1 MNTSDL
7 AISALRQKLMNWLA
21 SGSLS
26 AATPTRKHGT
36 RSPHR
41 RRRSWQ
47 VQALEDRALLATFEV
62 ISTGNTG
69 TGTLRWAIEQANAT
83 FGQDLISFNIPG
95 TGVQSIKP
103 TTALPTITET
113 VIIDGTTQPG
123 WSSTPVIELN
133 GSLAGTNQ
141 TGLNIDTSVNET
153 TEYFTYASFTT
164 AKASLGG
171 FNKVTFDNLAAGNGR
186 VTGSEYSAQG
196 LLISHRDG
204 KPLNIVPQV
213 LYALPQNFNSLPN
226 GLSSGFGAN
235 GSSYPGFAE
244 NSDNINL
251 TLTTPSQMVGLWLG
265 NIGGSANQNTLV
277 EFLNASGSVIISET
291 LNPTHT
297 GIITSGGYNNR
308 QFYGV
313 RIAGMQRVSTIRITN
328 AASNDDAIIIDDV
341 EFTTTNM
348 PVTGPGGTIVRGLAV
363 NAWTSTGIALRNG
376 YHWVTQCHIGP
387 DAEGLSFG
395 FQRYGI
401 SINGLANTIG
411 TNGDGVDDATEG
423 NLISGNGIIG
433 IDVQS
438 GTQNQVFGNLI
449 GPGKTATTALIGQ
462 DIGIKISQFS
472 SGVQIGGPR
481 GVLSNII
488 SGNTNYG
495 IFLQQRSYPYESTG
509 TRIQGNL
516 IGTDRTGTSAL
527 RNDVGI
533 GGGSITDVVS
543 SSSSGIIVGTDGD
556 GINDASEGNLISGN
570 GTGISIGSWMVIAG
584 NLIGTTLSGES
595 SLPNATG
602 VSLISGTARIGTNAD
617 YISDSLEGNVISGN
631 TSQGIY
637 IGDYADADIAG
648 NRIGTNPDGSTS
660 IPNQI
665 GIKGEGAQYIP
676 TLNIGGPYVSQ
687 RNIISGNTTY
697 GIDAYMRGSV
707 FGNYIGTDST
717 GANSIPNGTGAKI
730 RGISVGIGNSGNRR
744 NLISGNTQ
752 WGLYVTG
759 NNVNIAGNKIGTD
772 STGEK
777 AVPNGN
783 GVFFAADNSVLGTNG
798 DGDGDSGERNLISGN
813 LGIGAH
819 VYGSTT
825 DASVGGGNSYV
836 SGNDIGISLS
846 GRPLGNGSYG
856 VYSQASGYSS
866 GYVQFPITIGVRPG
880 MANPGVMGNV
890 IGFNGSDGIHVWQS
904 PGTIAGNFIGVLPDG
919 TPAGNG
925 GSGIRRNSS
934 SGSLDVN
941 TLGLATTWPNTIRY
955 NTNYGVYSG
964 SRYRFR
970 GQQNIISDNGLSEF
984 YNSGITLNS
993 AGSADNHPVLT
1004 SLTVTNGQLA
1014 FAGFARAGQTVNL
1027 YEAGAGSEGEGKRLI
1042 ASFVEGSAADLDS
1055 TTGSYGPVVNG
1066 LTVGSDTANRFL
1078 FQMTA
1083 PVTVYEGLKFSLQGM
1098 APTIANSDNS
1108 NAMSRFSPA
1117 WQYGTSLS
1125 SIVPTVQLG
1134 SAVTLAP
1141 GESLSRR
1148 AGFTDTDSLLWSA
1161 RVNYGDGSGW
1171 KVLTLLDNFQF
1182 DLSKTYSSP
1191 GTFTVTVE
1199 ITDSSGVTGTGTLAV
1214 TVQNDA
1220 PEAAFHDFTLTPVVT
1235 EGGTVT
1241 LNGKIVDS
1249 LSSGAYSVNINWGNG
1264 ATSTVSVPAT
1274 ARTFSTTYT
1283 YRDDTS
1289 QGGTPTAADVYSVGV
1304 SVGET
1309 GGASDATPVGA
1320 FLVEVRNAVPAITST
1335 TWSATTVTEGGTVTL
1350 AVNFTDA
1357 GLDDSHSLRIDWG
1370 DGVVE
1375 TITPAIG
1382 ARVISNRQH
1391 TYANTPRTGEAGYT
1405 VRIELTD
1412 DDEPLSRAV
1421 STQLIT
1427 VTSPAPSALVLSNQ
1441 TGTASI
1447 PEGGT
1452 FRLGGSFTPS
1462 GTADPHLVTID
1473 WGDRSGT
1480 TTLLL
1485 AAGVASFSN
1494 ITHVYADDAP
1504 GTAAFTITVKVSDT
1518 DNRNLTTSAT
1528 LAALVM
1534 NAAPVPAQP
1543 AFSLGTVSEG
1553 GTVTATGTWTDAGTP
1568 DQSTVSIN
1576 WGNGV
1581 TTSALVDS
1589 KARTWTATYTYPDN
1603 GAGASRQYTVTAT
1616 VTDDDGGVASASRL
1630 LTVENVAPAVTFL
1643 PAPGQNNALAVLLQS
1658 VVSDPGTADTFSY
1671 AWTATAAGQPTQTGS
1686 AATFTLNRSAA
1697 PTAVFLVL
1705 LTVTDDD
1712 GSSGQY
1718 SLDIQIGTSNSE
1730 TIVLDNSSFSGST
1743 NGVLVLG
1750 LGGDDVIDAT
1760 GVTDPAIS
1768 LVMDG
1773 GSGLDVLY
1781 GGSGNDIYVLAD
1793 GNDAANMQPW
1803 GSISVSTI
1811 TPNTA
1816 GSDTYLLTPNS
1827 TLSVF
1832 DDSGTNTLDFQRSAF
1847 GVTLDLSAV
1856 SNTSAS
1862 LQDVAPAGT
1871 SPATHYVALQG
1882 AFAGLNGTGFS
1893 DTLTAGNNSMI
1904 RAGAGADRLAV
1915 KAGTVGASVFG
1926 GADDDLLTVTGTG
1939 IASLNFGGDSGNDL
1953 LVNEGTISGLTFSGG
1968 ADQDLLQNLGTI
1980 NSTLNF
1986 GGDSGTDLLANAGTI
2001 AGLVFSG
2008 GADQDLLVNNGS
2020 VATTLHFGG
2029 DQELLL
2035 SDAGSITSLNFGGD
2049 SGNDIFVN
2057 LGSISLLIFTGGA
2070 DDDLLVN
2077 MGGLPTLLNLGGD
2090 TDTLLEGN
2098 ATIGSLNFGGDD
2110 GNDVLLNRG
2119 TLSSLVFTGGA
2130 DDDLLRNLGSISD
2143 TLNFGGDSGTDML
2156 LNTGSLGAV
2165 IFTGGA
2171 DEDLLINNG
2180 SVATS
2185 LNVGGDQELLVGSG
2199 TIAGL
2204 NFGGDSGNDVLVNL
2218 SSIGSVIFTGGA
2230 DDDLLINIGSASMT
2244 LNFGGDQDILLNG
2257 AGSLNTLNFG
2267 GDSGNDMLINGG
2279 LVSSVIFTGGADDD
2293 LLINTANNITS
2304 LNFGGDSGNDLLQNS
2319 GTGIASIVFGGDSGA
2334 DLLTNSGSI
2343 ASVTFTGGADADLL
2357 TNTGAITGTLNF
2369 GGDSG
2374 SDLLQNS
2381 GTLSGVIFT
2390 GGADEDLLVNTG
2402 TVTGTLNFGGDSG
2415 SDMLY
2420 NTASLAGVIF
2430 TGGADADLLV
2440 NSGTVSGGLNFGGD
2454 SGNDTLLNSGT
2465 LSSVIFTGGADTDLL
2480 LNSGTI
2486 TTSLNF
2492 GGDSGNDLLI
2502 NDGPV
2507 ATVIFTGGA
2516 DNDRMLNSRS
2526 GVASITFY
2534 GGAAPGATLP
2544 AGTSDGEDLLLN
2556 TGASIASIVFSG
2568 DAGNDNFRN
2577 SGSLITAISM
2587 TGGAGNDGFAN
2598 TGSSIDSLDFHG
2610 GAGSDLF
2617 LNAGD
2622 SVRAIVI
2629 TGDGEETAGDDL
2641 VLLRGSGTNATNST
2655 VQFTGNGGNDV
2666 LHNYSTGFRA
2676 IAFTGGAGLD
2686 LFLNVSASALGLT
2699 FNGGDGDDVF
2709 QNQGGSV
2716 AGVSFDAGAGNDL
2729 LVNTGAGFTGA
2740 TFIGGDGDDL
2750 LLNTATTLSGLSF
2763 AGDAGADQFINSG
2776 SSLSSVTF
2784 TGGDGADSVTNTGTS
2799 FTSFTFHGGAGNDRL
2814 TNRTGSLG
2822 TATLIFNGG
2831 ADNDILINEAD
2842 SATGITFNGDAGN
2855 DGLLNTGISVT
2866 SFSMNGAAG
2875 DDLLENRGV
2884 LMSGLTFSGGDGN
2897 DALRNTGASLNNV
2910 TFQGQA
2916 GADLFISEATALN
2929 ALVFSGGDSADSL
2942 LLRGIG
2948 LGTINAS
2955 GDAGDDLFENYAA
2968 GITSLTVSGGDD
2980 DDDLRNHGNSTSVT
2994 FNGDAGHDSFTN
3006 TATTSGTLN
3015 FNGGTGSD
3023 SYLGRGGTIT
3033 TLAITLGA
3041 DSDSV
3046 RIADASI
3053 TNLSVQA
3060 NDGMDSVQLA
3070 GTGTTATIDLG
3081 AAADWVAVGGSWTSV
3096 VLAGGSG
3103 DDTLMLSAAGTLT
3116 VDAGEDNDR
3125 YLLVG
3130 NTLTSVVIT
3139 EQPPAAPDTSV
3150 DTLDF
3155 SPFTRGAL
3163 TLDLSLTTTQSIA
3176 GMNFRLTSG
3185 MAIENVIGTTGADA
3199 ITGNSR
3205 NNRLEG
3211 GDYSQPFTHA
3221 VAPLRTTA
3229 QWVLLDFDSQTQAD
3243 EHQYSTSTRQTIVE
3257 RLNAI
3262 YRGPVDASPWFNVR
3276 FALTAAQIPVADYV
3290 RVYVNQT
3297 PDSGRPGGL
3306 ASDIDPGN
3314 LRPGGTAIVQ
3324 INGMLGGIVSEVDAI
3339 PVHDHGSADWHS
3351 DTESETILAAVDPV
3365 GLRKPTASVTN
3376 MVRLTS
3382 KVIAHELGHLLGL
3395 RHQDSFGPIGY
3406 GVNLVP
3412 GVSEFNPVY
3421 PGPAGAFETFQH
3433 MMGSPASVGTT
3444 RNDDLGD
3451 LFFGERELIKLTAA
3465 MSEPTAVHQAE
3476 ISVPHRTPATAQ
3488 LLTPVALQLPNSIG
3502 SGMNKGDAL
3511 HGIYQS
3517 VTGSIMTATAGGVTS
3532 SESDYY
3538 RISARAGDIYT
3549 FEVMSVSIA
3558 AFGNL
3563 ADNSID
3569 PVIRLYNSAGQLVQ
3583 HFGGVAE
3590 NDDSFEPSDAALMD
3604 IVIPATGDYYLEV
3617 DTFKRSPTDPLGDP
3631 TNPNSPLNSNNPRNI
3646 LAYPDLVKR
3655 FTDTIN
3661 DTDVGSY
3668 QLVLYAFRDAAA
3680 SDGTNTLLGNGGTDI
3695 LIGTAAADTTAPVSQ
3710 VQPLAATAT
3719 GLNLTI
3725 NAVGSDPDPGF
3736 GSVSGIAEYRIF
3748 VAVNS
3753 GAFALWTTLPAGS
3766 PTTVYT
3772 AQSNNKYWF
3781 RSIAVDNAGNIE
3793 SKPPGADTWTIVGD
3807 FDKPETAAT
3816 GASATDAGLITIT
3829 AAGRDIGGSAL
3840 QTIRFYVSIDGG
3852 AAQLIGSVSPTATT
3866 GGNYTASLQWQ
3877 GLVDGVTHTYAFYTV
3892 GVDAKQNTED
3902 APATPDVTLTRRFD
3916 PPPSLTATGIDV
3928 QLGALQ
3934 RSYIRYLDL
3943 QFSVSTGVA
3952 ALLTSGSVRLE
3963 KFSIDAATVADIAV
3977 GTGTAVS
3984 LGTSALSGSRVR
3996 FDFGVNGLGG
4006 NRTTTAG
4013 NGFYRIS
4020 VDTNQDGVWNDA
4032 HFEFFRLFGDADGN
4046 GVVDAADTALVT
4058 SQLNQRGSNLNGDL
4072 DGDQL
4077 VSTSDRLY
4085 AARNVGRKLRDWL
4098 LGWLDD

>member
-7 AISALRQKLMNWLA
+7 TISALRQKLMNWLA

-41 RRRSWQ
+41 RRRSWH
-47 VQALEDRALLATFEV
+47 VQTLEDRALLATFEV

-277 EFLNASGSVIISET
+277 EFLNASGSVIVSET

-313 RIAGMQRVSTIRITN
+313 RIAGMQRISTIRITN

-348 PVTGPGGTIVRGLAV
+348 PVTGPGGAIVRGLAV
-363 NAWTSTGIALRNG
+363 NAWTSTGIALSKG
-376 YHWVTQCHIGP
+376 YHWVTQCHIGTDAAGLAAVPNVTGITVNGTANIVGTNLDGISDGSEGNVISGNSSVGIRLPSTGNMNRIAGNFIGP
-387 DAEGLSFG
+387 DQTGTKPVPGQPTGIEVDRYNTALQIGGPRGAATNLISGNSSFG
-395 FQRYGI
+395 VFFRTQYISTASTGTKIQGNYLGTDRTGTVALSNSIGI
-401 SINGLANTIG
+401 GGGSPGNGKVGTLIIG
-411 TNGDGVDDATEG
+411 TDGDGIDDSTEG
-423 NLISGNGIIG
+423 NLISGNG
-433 IDVQS
+433 D
-438 GTQNQVFGNLI
+438 
-449 GPGKTATTALIGQ
+449 
-462 DIGIKISQFS
+462 
-472 SGVQIGGPR
+472 
-481 GVLSNII
+481 
-488 SGNTNYG
+488 
-495 IFLQQRSYPYESTG
+495 
-509 TRIQGNL
+509 
-516 IGTDRTGTSAL
+516 
-527 RNDVGI
+527 
-533 GGGSITDVVS
+533 
-543 SSSSGIIVGTDGD
+543 
-556 GINDASEGNLISGN
+556 
-570 GTGISIGSWMVIAG
+570 GISIACDLLVVAG
-584 NLIGTTLSGES
+584 NKIGTTIFADKK
-595 SLPNATG
+595 LPNSRG
-602 VSLISGTARIGTNAD
+602 IYISDGTARIGTNAD
-617 YISDSLEGNVISGN
+617 SISDASEGNIISGN
-631 TSQGIY
+631 TTSGIHVY
-637 IGDYADADIAG
+637 GFADADIAG
-648 NRIGTNPDGSTS
+648 NKIGTNHSGTTS

-665 GIKGEGAQYIP
+665 GIKGQGTTSISRM
-676 TLNIGGPYVSQ
+676 NIGGSIEIQ
-687 RNIISGNTTY
+687 RNIISGNTDY
-697 GIDAYMRGSV
+697 GIHAEMTGSV
-707 FGNYIGTDST
+707 LGNFIGTNAT
-717 GANSIPNGTGAKI
+717 GSGAIPNGIGA
-730 RGISVGIGNSGNRR
+730 
-744 NLISGNTQ
+744 LIYG
-752 WGLYVTG
+752 
-759 NNVNIAGNKIGTD
+759 GT
-772 STGEK
+772 
-777 AVPNGN
+777 V
-783 GVFFAADNSVLGTNG
+783 VI
-798 DGDGDSGERNLISGN
+798 GDSGPARNLISGN
-813 LGIGAH
+813 LQTGL
-819 VYGSTT
+819 
-825 DASVGGGNSYV
+825 SVGGQNMWVKSNLIGTDITGENSVPNVTGVEFNANKSILGTNGDGVGDLTEGNIISANTGVGAYVSGSSTDPSWGGGLSYV
-836 SGNDIGISLS
+836 SGNYIGVSPS
-846 GRPLGNGSYG
+846 GRPLGNGSHG
-856 VYSQASGYSS
+856 IYSS
-866 GYVQFPITIGVRPG
+866 GSTDRYPITIGVRLDA
-880 MANPGVMGNV
+880 ANPAVMGNT
-890 IGFNGSDGIHVWQS
+890 IGFNGGSGIYGYRS
-904 PGTIAGNFIGVLPDG
+904 TGDIAGNYIGVLRDG
-919 TPAGNG
+919 TPAGN
-925 GSGIRRNSS
+925 SGDGIYRTSDGVSTSS
-934 SGSLDVN
+934 YTYFN
-941 TLGLATTWPNTIRY
+941 TLGFGSLWPNTIRF
-955 NTNYGVYSG
+955 NGGYGVYSVK
-964 SRYRFR
+964 RYRFR

-1055 TTGSYGPVVNG
+1055 TAGSYGPVVNG

-1083 PVTVYEGLKFSLQGM
+1083 PDTVYEGLKFSLQGM

-1108 NAMSRFSPA
+1108 NVMSRFSPA

-1214 TVQNDA
+1214 TIQNDA
-1220 PEAAFHDFTLTPVVT
+1220 PEAAFYDFTLTPVVT

-1241 LNGKIVDS
+1241 LTGKIVDS

-1283 YRDDTS
+1283 YRDDSS

-1304 SVGET
+1304 SVGEA

-1375 TITPAIG
+1375 TITPAVG
-1382 ARVISNRQH
+1382 TRVISNRQH
-1391 TYANTPRTGEAGYT
+1391 TYTNTPRTGEAGYT

-1494 ITHVYADDAP
+1494 VTHVYADDAP

-1543 AFSLGTVSEG
+1543 AFSLSTVSEG
-1553 GTVTATGTWTDAGTP
+1553 NTVTATGTWTDTGTP
-1568 DQSTVSIN
+1568 DQSTVSIS

-1581 TTSALVDS
+1581 TTPAAVDS

-1603 GAGASRQYTVTAT
+1603 GPGASRQYTVTAT

-1630 LTVENVAPAVTFL
+1630 LTVQNVAPAVTFL

-1781 GGSGNDIYVLAD
+1781 GGSGNDIYILAD

-1803 GSISVSTI
+1803 GSVSVSTI

-1832 DDSGTNTLDFQRSAF
+1832 DDSGSNTLDFQRSAF

-1856 SNTSAS
+1856 STAAAS

-1953 LVNEGTISGLTFSGG
+1953 LVNQGTISGLTFSGG

-1986 GGDSGTDLLANAGTI
+1986 GGDSGADLLANAGTI

-2035 SDAGSITSLNFGGD
+2035 SDPGSITSLNFGGD

-2057 LGSISLLIFTGGA
+2057 LGSISSLIFTGGA

-2257 AGSLNTLNFG
+2257 AGSLDTLNFG

-2343 ASVTFTGGADADLL
+2343 ASVTFSGGADADLL
-2357 TNTGAITGTLNF
+2357 TNTGTITGTLNF

-2381 GTLSGVIFT
+2381 GTLAGVIFT

-2420 NTASLAGVIF
+2420 NTTSLAGVIF

-2465 LSSVIFTGGADTDLL
+2465 LSSVIFTGGADADLL
-2480 LNSGTI
+2480 LNTGTI
-2486 TTSLNF
+2486 STSLNF

-2544 AGTSDGEDLLLN
+2544 AGTADGEDLLLN

-2587 TGGAGNDGFAN
+2587 TGGAGIDGFAN

-2629 TGDGEETAGDDL
+2629 TGDGEDTAGDDL

-2875 DDLLENRGV
+2875 DDLLENRGA

-2929 ALVFSGGDSADSL
+2929 ALVFSGGDGADSL

-3081 AAADWVAVGGSWTSV
+3081 AAADWVAAGGSWTSV

-3116 VDAGEDNDR
+3116 VDAGEGNDR

-3185 MAIENVIGTTGADA
+3185 TAIENVIGTTGADA

-3243 EHQYSTSTRQTIVE
+3243 EHQYSTSTRQAIVE

-3840 QTIRFYVSIDGG
+3840 QTIRFYVSIDGA

-3877 GLVDGVTHTYAFYTV
+3877 GLVDGITHTYGFYTV
-3892 GVDAKQNTED
+3892 GVDSKLNTED
-3902 APATPDVTLTRRFD
+3902 APGAPDVTLTRRFD
-3916 PPPSLTATGIDV
+3916 PPPALTATGIDV

-3943 QFSVSTGVA
+3943 QFSAAAGVP
-3952 ALLTSGSVRLE
+3952 ALLTAGAVRLE
-3963 KFSIDAATVADIAV
+3963 RFSIDAATAANIAV
-3977 GTGTAVS
+3977 GTGTPVS
-3984 LGTSALSGSRVR
+3984 LGTAAVNGSIVR
-3996 FDFGVNGLGG
+3996 FDFGTNGLGG
-4006 NRTTTAG
+4006 SRTTTAG
-4013 NGFYRIS
+4013 DGFYRIS
-4020 VDTNQDGVWNDA
+4020 VDTNQDGVWDDS

-4046 GVVDAADTALVT
+4046 AVVNAADTALVT

-4072 DGDQL
+4072 DGDER
-4077 VSTSDRLY
+4077 VTTSDRLY